1 MVAES
6 QREVNRLRT
15 ARDSEVVGQ
24 QNELERVDQQI
35 RAVIEAIEDGLRT
48 PSMKEE
54 LFALEAR
61 KRELAAQVARAP
73 APPPRLHPKLAERY
87 RQRIDRLH
95 EELNRPELRTEAAE
109 ALRGLINEVRLI
121 PETGDWRSSCTA
133 IWRASWRSA
142 PTAKSPSRRAAT
154 GCK

>member
-35 RAVIEAIEDGLRT
+35 RAVIEAIKDGLRT

-54 LFALEAR
+54 LFVLEAR

-95 EELNRPELRTEAAE
+95 EELNRPKLRMEAAE
-109 ALRGLINEVRLI
+109 ALRGLMY
-121 PETGDWRSSCTA
+121 GDLAGILALGTDGKKPVAEGRD
-133 IWRASWRSA
+133 
-142 PTAKSPSRRAAT
+142 
-154 GCK
+154 GL

>member
-1 MVAES
+1 MIPACSKSASRTSVTCPPNFMVAES

-35 RAVIEAIEDGLRT
+35 RAVIEAIKDGLRT

-54 LFALEAR
+54 LFAPEAH

-73 APPPRLHPKLAERY
+73 APTPRLHPK
-87 RQRIDRLH
+87 
-95 EELNRPELRTEAAE
+95 
-109 ALRGLINEVRLI
+109 
-121 PETGDWRSSCTA
+121 
-133 IWRASWRSA
+133 
-142 PTAKSPSRRAAT
+142 
-154 GCK
+154 